1 MEQKRKVELSIEQ
14 WLELTKEGVVL
25 PVHITLNGDSMRPL
39 IRKGKERVTILPV
52 TRPLMIGD
60 IVLFHDI
67 ANDRYVVHRVF
78 RMENDK
84 IQTLGDFCV
93 HPDRWMGKSQVYGI
107 VTEIHY
113 RTRCFST
120 DSKFSRAFGCVWMAI
135 RPVRPMYIGIHRVIR
150 LILRRCFGGR

>member
-25 PVHITLNGDSMRPL
+25 PVHITLSGDSMRPL

-60 IVLFHDI
+60 IVLFHDKTSG
-67 ANDRYVVHRVF
+67 RYVVHRVF

-84 IQTLGDFCV
+84 LQTLGDFCV
-93 HPDRWMGKSQVYGI
+93 HPDRWMDRSWVYGI

-113 RTRCFST
+113 RNRCFST
-120 DSKFSRAFGCVWMAI
+120 DSNFSRAFGRVWTAI
-135 RPVRPMYIGIHRVIR
+135 RPIRPIYIGIHRGIR
-150 LILRRCFGGR
+150 RVYRRCFGGR